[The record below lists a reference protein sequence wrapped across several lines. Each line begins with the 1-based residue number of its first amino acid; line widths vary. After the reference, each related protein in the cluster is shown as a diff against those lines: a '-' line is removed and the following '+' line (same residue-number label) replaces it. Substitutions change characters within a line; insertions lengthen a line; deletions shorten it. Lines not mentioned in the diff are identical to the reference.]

1 MENIL
6 EPIDSSPKLS
16 LYVEQLQTLLNKEKT
31 RWQRFYNEIM
41 EDQKAEFINGKAV
54 SSSLL

>member
-6 EPIDSSPKLS
+6 EPIVSSPKLS

-31 RWQRFYNEIM
+31 IYKTVNFKVLSHFVFY
-41 EDQKAEFINGKAV
+41 
-54 SSSLL
+54 LPL